1 MNVPMSLMSTKK
13 SKPKS
18 TSKGPVLEFKEKS
31 VRHHLHQA
39 ADGNTAFLAR
49 VKFKK
54 QLLDTAAL
62 PVPSPDL
69 ENPFSFSKSERSLIT
84 LQS

>member
-1 MNVPMSLMSTKK
+1 MSLVSHK
-13 SKPKS
+13 KPKPRS

-31 VRHHLHQA
+31 ANHLLHQR
-39 ADGNTAFLAR
+39 ADNNTAFLAR
-49 VKFKK
+49 IKFKK
-54 QLLDTAAL
+54 KPTEAAPL
-62 PVPSPDL
+62 PAASPDL